1 MPVVLRAGLRQ
12 LEAVRFSTFL
22 AISQG
27 SASGVMNSANLAQ
40 FEEWVGLEE
49 LNGLWTKWNI
59 RTLDPPESTDN
70 MKLPA
75 KNVLRFD
82 FLWNIANTFCHP
94 DVERFVEEG
103 TRTLEKPVPEDEIGI
118 DRSNAGCLGRWDNFI
133 TTSAMIRFLGA
144 LEQFEIDAL
153 KSLFYYRPLGRGTPA
168 DENME
173 ETLEADIIQE
183 KPERRGGVDYY
194 TKPPLWTF
202 IRQSAENVQTRRQI
216 FSQVYEIEL
225 EEPDQFGWTLDELWQ
240 KRNAIA
246 HGREKVEITIGALL
260 NIHNF
265 IVKSMLSLSD
275 RIRERYRLEL

>member
-27 SASGVMNSANLAQ
+27 SASGVMNSADIAQ

-59 RTLDPPESTDN
+59 RSLDPPESTDN
-70 MKLPA
+70 LMLPA

-82 FLWNIANTFCHP
+82 LLWNIANTFCHP
-94 DVERFVEEG
+94 EVMRVVEE
-103 TRTLEKPVPEDEIGI
+103 RTQRPEKPDDEVGV
-118 DRSNAGCLGRWDNFI
+118 DRANAGCLGRWDNFI

-153 KSLFYYRPLGRGTPA
+153 KSLFYYRPLGHGTPA
-168 DENME
+168 DENIE
-173 ETLEADIIQE
+173 QTLEADIIRE
-183 KPERRGGVDYY
+183 KPEKRGGVDYY

-202 IRQSAENVQTRRQI
+202 IRPSAESVQTRRQI

-225 EEPDQFGWTLDELWQ
+225 EAPDQFGWTLDELWE

-260 NIHNF
+260 KIHNF

-275 RIRERYRLEL
+275 RIRERYCLEL

>member
-27 SASGVMNSANLAQ
+27 SASGVMNSADIAQ

-59 RTLDPPESTDN
+59 RSLDPPESTDN
-70 MKLPA
+70 LMLPA

-82 FLWNIANTFCHP
+82 LLWNIANTFCHP
-94 DVERFVEEG
+94 EVMRVVEE
-103 TRTLEKPVPEDEIGI
+103 RTQRPEKPDDEVGV
-118 DRSNAGCLGRWDNFI
+118 DRANAGCLGRWDNFI

-153 KSLFYYRPLGRGTPA
+153 KSLFYYRPLGHGTPA
-168 DENME
+168 DENIE
-173 ETLEADIIQE
+173 QTLEADIIRE
-183 KPERRGGVDYY
+183 KPEKRGGVDYY

-202 IRQSAENVQTRRQI
+202 IRPSAESVQTRRQI

-225 EEPDQFGWTLDELWQ
+225 EAPDQFGWTLDELWE

-260 NIHNF
+260 KIHNF

-275 RIRERYRLEL
+275 RIR